1 MKKIFAFRG
10 VVIAALVMSM
20 AGCALKAPPYEA
32 SIANVSTLKRAGQA
46 PVRLGEFN
54 VAANAQGA
62 TSIGIRGG
70 SMSSPTGATYAAYLA
85 EALKTELDMAK
96 RLNPASSLE
105 VMGTLLGTDIDA
117 GMSTGKGYI
126 EARFL
131 VKKDGSV
138 KFDKTKRGEATWES
152 SFVGAIAVPAAQK
165 SYPQVVQ
172 NLLADLYADQDFQN
186 ALK

>member
-1 MKKIFAFRG
+1 MISVIRG
-10 VVIAALVMSM
+10 VAVATLAVAM

-32 SIANVSTLKRAGQA
+32 SISNVSTLKRSTQT
-46 PVRLGEFN
+46 PVRLGEFD

-62 TSIGIRGG
+62 TAIGIRGG
-70 SMSSPTGATYAAYLA
+70 TMNSPTGASYAAYLA
-85 EALKTELDMAK
+85 EALKTELEMAK
-96 RLNPASSLE
+96 RLNPSSSLE

-126 EARFL
+126 EARFV

-138 KFDKTKRGEATWES
+138 KFDKSKRGEATWES

-165 SYPQVVQ
+165 NYPQVVQ